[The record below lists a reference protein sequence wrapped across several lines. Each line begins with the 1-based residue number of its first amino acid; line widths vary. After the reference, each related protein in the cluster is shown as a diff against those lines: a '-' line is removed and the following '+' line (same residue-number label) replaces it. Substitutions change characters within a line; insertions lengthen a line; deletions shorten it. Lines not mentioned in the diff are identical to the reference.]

1 MKKKLTFKDLDI
13 PNNYF
18 ELSPQE
24 KNEIV
29 QEFLDAVID
38 VIDNSLM
45 NPQLTTQEVAKNVLL
60 STLEEHEKNE
70 SYEICQIISD
80 MINLLDA

>member
-45 NPQLTTQEVAKNVLL
+45 NPQLTTQEVAKNVLV
-60 STLEEHEKNE
+60 STLQEHEVNE
-70 SYEICQIISD
+70 NYEICEIIKD
-80 MINLLDA
+80 MINLLDE

>member
-1 MKKKLTFKDLDI
+1 MKKKITFKDLDI

-18 ELSPQE
+18 DLSPQE

-45 NPQLTTQEVAKNVLL
+45 NPHLTTQVVAKNVLI
-60 STLEEHEKNE
+60 STLQEHEVNE
-70 SYEICQIISD
+70 NYEICEIIKD
-80 MINLLDA
+80 MINLLDE

>member
-1 MKKKLTFKDLDI
+1 MKKKITFKDLDI

-18 ELSPQE
+18 DLSPQE

-38 VIDNSLM
+38 IIDNSLM
-45 NPQLTTQEVAKNVLL
+45 NPHLTTQVVAKNVLI
-60 STLEEHEKNE
+60 STLQEHEVNE
-70 SYEICQIISD
+70 NFEICEIIKD
-80 MINLLDA
+80 MINLLDE

>member
-1 MKKKLTFKDLDI
+1 MKKKITFKDLDI

-45 NPQLTTQEVAKNVLL
+45 NPHLTTQVVAKNVLI
-60 STLEEHEKNE
+60 STLQEHEVNE
-70 SYEICQIISD
+70 NYEICEIIKD
-80 MINLLDA
+80 MINLLDE

>member
-38 VIDNSLM
+38 VIDNSLL
-45 NPQLTTQEVAKNVLL
+45 NPQLTTQQVAKNVLV
-60 STLEEHEKNE
+60 STLQEHEVNE
-70 SYEICQIISD
+70 NYEICEIIKD
-80 MINLLDA
+80 MINLLDE